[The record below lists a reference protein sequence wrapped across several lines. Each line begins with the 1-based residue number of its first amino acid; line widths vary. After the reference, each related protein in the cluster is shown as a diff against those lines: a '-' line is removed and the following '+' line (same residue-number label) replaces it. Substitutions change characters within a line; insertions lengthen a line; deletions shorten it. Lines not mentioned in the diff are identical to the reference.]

1 MFRVAVTGMGVI
13 TPVGNDTET
22 FWNNAK
28 KAVCGVGKI
37 TRFDAS
43 GLKVSLDAEVKDFN
57 PKQYYD
63 SMQEIRRSDLFMQY
77 AMAAAKQAVEQSGIL
92 DSDIDKE
99 RLGVYIGSG
108 IGGIGTTIREH
119 DRLNEKGPDMVS
131 PFFVPM
137 MIGNMAAGSVAI
149 RFGAK
154 GPTLPVITACATSTH
169 TIGEAYRAIR
179 HGYADAV
186 IAGGSEASINALA
199 MAGFVSCQALSLAE
213 NPEEGSLPFDR
224 RRGGFVMGEGA
235 GILVLEEFANTFDI
249 RNSESFAFAELNHIT
264 FLGEVFAVYTLGF
277 VVPND
282 SVRLNVTSGADF
294 ENGGHI
300 EVKGKPDLVVR
311 LPTHSGTSLDILVRA
326 KHGGTGVNGRL
337 QQVEIPFGYASSR
350 RIRHILPR
358 EFLNVNPQH
367 IILCF
372 ILFLNIKHVLFGCLE
387 LIVHE
392 ILGTSNNLGELVALQ
407 GEVSVCVIAEFQ

>member
-13 TPVGNDTET
+13 TPVGNDIET
-22 FWNNAK
+22 FWSNAK
-28 KAVCGVGKI
+28 NAVCGVGKI
-37 TRFDAS
+37 SRFDAS

-92 DSDIDKE
+92 SSDIDKE

-179 HGYADAV
+179 HGYADAI

-199 MAGFVSCQALSLAE
+199 MAGFVSCQALSLSE

-235 GILVLEEFANTFDI
+235 GILVLEEYEHAKKRGATIYAEVTGYGNTCDAYHITAPDPSGSGAVRAI
-249 RNSESFAFAELNHIT
+249 RMAVSESEIGDDDTVYVNAHGTGTHLNDVMET
-264 FLGEVFAVYTLGF
+264 KALREVFGEQAEKLHISSTKSVTGHMLGATGAVEAIASVLALRDGIVPPTANYREPDPECDLNYTPNVAVKADLTCAISTSLGF
-277 VVPND
+277 
-282 SVRLNVTSGADF
+282 
-294 ENGGHI
+294 GGHN
-300 EVKGKPDLVVR
+300 
-311 LPTHSGTSLDILVRA
+311 A
-326 KHGGTGVNGRL
+326 
-337 QQVEIPFGYASSR
+337 
-350 RIRHILPR
+350 
-358 EFLNVNPQH
+358 
-367 IILCF
+367 C
-372 ILFLNIKHVLFGCLE
+372 
-387 LIVHE
+387 
-392 ILGTSNNLGELVALQ
+392 
-407 GEVSVCVIAEFQ
+407 IAFRKA

>member
-13 TPVGNDTET
+13 TPVGNDIET
-22 FWNNAK
+22 FWSNAK
-28 KAVCGVGKI
+28 NAVCGVGKI
-37 TRFDAS
+37 SRFDAS

-92 DSDIDKE
+92 SSDIDKE

-179 HGYADAV
+179 HGYADAI

-199 MAGFVSCQALSLAE
+199 MAGFVSCQALSLSE
-213 NPEEGSLPFDR
+213 NPDEGSLPFDR

-235 GILVLEEFANTFDI
+235 GILVLEEYEHAKKRGATIYAEVTGYGNTCDAYHITAPDPSGSGAVRAI
-249 RNSESFAFAELNHIT
+249 RMAVSESGIGENDTVYVNAHGTGTHLNDVMET
-264 FLGEVFAVYTLGF
+264 KALREVFGEQAEKLHISSTKSVTGHMLGATGAVEAIASVLALRDGIVPPTANYREPDPECDLNYTPNVAVKADLTCAISTSLGF
-277 VVPND
+277 
-282 SVRLNVTSGADF
+282 
-294 ENGGHI
+294 GGHNACI
-300 EVKGKPDLVVR
+300 AFR
-311 LPTHSGTSLDILVRA
+311 RA
-326 KHGGTGVNGRL
+326 
-337 QQVEIPFGYASSR
+337 
-350 RIRHILPR
+350 
-358 EFLNVNPQH
+358 
-367 IILCF
+367 
-372 ILFLNIKHVLFGCLE
+372 
-387 LIVHE
+387 
-392 ILGTSNNLGELVALQ
+392 
-407 GEVSVCVIAEFQ
+407 

>member
-13 TPVGNDTET
+13 TPVGNDIGT
-22 FWNNAK
+22 FWSNAK
-28 KAVCGVGKI
+28 NAVCGVGKI

-92 DSDIDKE
+92 SSDIDKE

-179 HGYADAV
+179 HGYADAI

-199 MAGFVSCQALSLAE
+199 MAGFVNCQALSLSE
-213 NPEEGSLPFDR
+213 NPNEGSLPFDR

-235 GILVLEEFANTFDI
+235 GILVLEEYEHAKKRGATIYAEVTGYGNTCDAYHITAPDPSGSGAVRAI
-249 RNSESFAFAELNHIT
+249 RMAVSESGIGDDDMVYVNAHGTGTHLNDVMET
-264 FLGEVFAVYTLGF
+264 KALREVFGKQAEKLHISSTKSVTGHMLGATGAVEAIASVLALRDGIVPPTANYREPDPECDLNYTPNVAVKADLTCAISTSLGF
-277 VVPND
+277 
-282 SVRLNVTSGADF
+282 
-294 ENGGHI
+294 GGHN
-300 EVKGKPDLVVR
+300 
-311 LPTHSGTSLDILVRA
+311 A
-326 KHGGTGVNGRL
+326 
-337 QQVEIPFGYASSR
+337 
-350 RIRHILPR
+350 
-358 EFLNVNPQH
+358 
-367 IILCF
+367 C
-372 ILFLNIKHVLFGCLE
+372 
-387 LIVHE
+387 
-392 ILGTSNNLGELVALQ
+392 
-407 GEVSVCVIAEFQ
+407 IAFRKA

>member
-1 MFRVAVTGMGVI
+1 MYRVAVTGMGVI
-13 TPVGNDTET
+13 TPVGNDIET

-28 KAVCGVGKI
+28 NAVCGVGKI
-37 TRFDAS
+37 SRFDAS

-92 DSDIDKE
+92 SSDIDKE

-179 HGYADAV
+179 HGYADAI

-199 MAGFVSCQALSLAE
+199 MAGFVSCQALSLSE

-235 GILVLEEFANTFDI
+235 GILVLEEYEHAKKRGATIYAEVTGYGNTCDAYHITAPDPSGSGAVRAI
-249 RNSESFAFAELNHIT
+249 RMAVSESGIGGNDTVYVNAHGTGTHLNDVMET
-264 FLGEVFAVYTLGF
+264 KALREVFGEQAEKLHISSTKSVTGHMLGATGAVEAIASVLALRDGIVPPTANYREPDPECDLNYTPNVAVKADLTCAISTSLGF
-277 VVPND
+277 
-282 SVRLNVTSGADF
+282 
-294 ENGGHI
+294 GGHNACI
-300 EVKGKPDLVVR
+300 AFR
-311 LPTHSGTSLDILVRA
+311 RA
-326 KHGGTGVNGRL
+326 
-337 QQVEIPFGYASSR
+337 
-350 RIRHILPR
+350 
-358 EFLNVNPQH
+358 
-367 IILCF
+367 
-372 ILFLNIKHVLFGCLE
+372 
-387 LIVHE
+387 
-392 ILGTSNNLGELVALQ
+392 
-407 GEVSVCVIAEFQ
+407 